1 MMQSRL
7 VSIKIIFVI
16 RKDIEEDF
24 RERIGNR
31 VEAIC
36 KALHVEIAYAFPGLE
51 QRAGR
56 CTDRPVKAVGNR
68 AGRPCGKG
76 LAP

>member
-1 MMQSRL
+1 MCIRDR
-7 VSIKIIFVI
+7 IEAGFNKIIFVI

-36 KALHVEIAYAFPGLE
+36 KALHVEIDYAFQDLNTV
-51 QRAGR
+51 QMCIR
-56 CTDRPVKAVGNR
+56 DRYISIQ
-68 AGRPCGKG
+68 
-76 LAP
+76 

>member
-7 VSIKIIFVI
+7 VSIKLFFVI

-36 KALHVEIAYAFPGLE
+36 KALHVEIDYAFQDLNTVPGDVPT
-51 QRAGR
+51 GR
-56 CTDRPVKAVGNR
+56 SKP
-68 AGRPCGKG
+68 
-76 LAP
+76 